1 MASSPNSEE
10 DSDDTDLATRIMH
23 TSLTSF
29 LSNLTLSYT
38 ALCTS
43 LPRSLTS
50 FSSPLDLFK
59 LSCATL
65 LQRAHLFPL
74 QLDNLHSLCDYPTTS
89 PTVNG
94 CGQAAEWAVGKY
106 WGDTASACLVSE
118 YAERYMVQPERLRE
132 AVKRIKVTV
141 LAVKITEAVPG
152 AAKRPQVEEEDE
164 VEVVQEDEGMSGFA
178 INAPP
183 V

>member
-1 MASSPNSEE
+1 MATSPNSEV
-10 DSDDTDLATRIMH
+10 DSDDTDLPTRIMH
-23 TSLTSF
+23 TSLSSF

-38 ALCTS
+38 TLCTS

-65 LQRAHLFPL
+65 LQRAQLFPL
-74 QLDNLHSLCDYPTTS
+74 QPDNLHSLCTTTS
-89 PTVNG
+89 PPVTA
-94 CGQAAEWAVGKY
+94 CAQAAEWAVGKY
-106 WGDTASACLVSE
+106 WGETASACLVSE
-118 YAERYMVQPERLRE
+118 YAERYMARPERLRE
-132 AVKRIKVTV
+132 AVRRVKVGV
-141 LAVKITEAVPG
+141 PDVNKTEAM
-152 AAKRPQVEEEDE
+152 AARRPQVEEEDE
-164 VEVVQEDEGMSGFA
+164 GEEVQEDEGMSGFP